1 MNFVVVHK
9 ITWGD
14 VVFYDKFMY
23 LCTKK
28 GVAPSRAA
36 VEAGISKSLVTKW
49 KTNGTEV
56 PSPEVLKKLSV
67 FFGVTPDY
75 LLGYDIQSQ
84 IDTLSQQISQL
95 KKEIRTA
102 SAERKGELE
111 ATLLVLEE
119 SYDDLILAQPLT
131 GNSENE
137 HKKSPSDELE
147 LTEGEVAWIKL
158 MRRFPPEQKAILIEK
173 LLTELDKSE

>member
-1 MNFVVVHK
+1 M
-9 ITWGD
+9 
-14 VVFYDKFMY
+14 FYDTFVF
-23 LCTKK
+23 LCKQK
-28 GVAPSRAA
+28 GLAPSKAA
-36 VEAGISKSLVTKW
+36 VDAGISKSLVTKW

-56 PSPEVLKKLSV
+56 PSPDVLKKLSG

-102 SAERKGELE
+102 SAERKEELE

-119 SYDDLILAQPLT
+119 SHEDLLIAQSLNVD
-131 GNSENE
+131 GEKE
-137 HKKSPSDELE
+137 HKKISSDELA
-147 LTEGEVAWIKL
+147 LTEGE
-158 MRRFPPEQKAILIEK
+158 KAILNLFRQIPEDQQPMVLSMIRAALCTGK
-173 LLTELDKSE
+173 